1 MSKLKRIWN
10 VITEKTD
17 KTESIYEE
25 HWIAGHRFRVIK
37 DFSSTAYKR
46 FISFQYATKNVDYGL
61 LKSDINIALDMILE
75 ANENRKSND
84 VAALANYMKSNLNE
98 YTSTRVLWEIANCF
112 ILLDGEND
120 KELSDKYSLKKKE
133 LCENSEAIEFFF
145 LKVSIDILK
154 AMSILSKDTKIED
167 YLKTDIGR
175 KNEKVFLSQIN
186 KKIYS

>member
-1 MSKLKRIWN
+1 
-10 VITEKTD
+10 
-17 KTESIYEE
+17 
-25 HWIAGHRFRVIK
+25 
-37 DFSSTAYKR
+37 
-46 FISFQYATKNVDYGL
+46 L

-133 LCENSEAIEFFF
+133 LCENSQAIEFFF

>member
-1 MSKLKRIWN
+1 
-10 VITEKTD
+10 
-17 KTESIYEE
+17 
-25 HWIAGHRFRVIK
+25 
-37 DFSSTAYKR
+37 
-46 FISFQYATKNVDYGL
+46 
-61 LKSDINIALDMILE
+61 MILE

-133 LCENSEAIEFFF
+133 LCENSQAIEFFF